1 MHSTETTLP
10 NSNFIRSMIKIANPD
25 WTAEQ
30 IDAEVQRKLTE
41 MANPANDD
49 NCEFCS
55 S

>member
-1 MHSTETTLP
+1 MQSNQTTLP

-25 WTAEQ
+25 WTPEQ
-30 IDAEVQRKLTE
+30 IDAEVQKKLVE
-41 MANPANDD
+41 MANPQNDD